1 MTDLYIEACC
11 IMNCLLYTDQRV
23 DGETFSTLP
32 TDRNELQ
39 TELGCT
45 LTLGGKRMLCRLI
58 KATQEPDKGII
69 LCL

>member
-1 MTDLYIEACC
+1 
-11 IMNCLLYTDQRV
+11 MNCLIYTDQRV

-45 LTLGGKRMLCRLI
+45 LTLGGKRVLCRLI

-69 LCL
+69 LCLSTDNV